1 MEELYH
7 QIARLEKQIERGDM
21 PCKERA
27 RLEQRRRELIAEL
40 QGLSEWAVLMS
51 TRPGVL
57 P

>member
-21 PCKERA
+21 PCQERA

-40 QGLSEWAVLMS
+40 EGLSEWVALAT

>member
-21 PCKERA
+21 PCQERA

-40 QGLSEWAVLMS
+40 EGLSEWVALS
-51 TRPGVL
+51 TTRPGVL